1 MGLKRHTVTRLKG
14 SRLRFIDMNRL
25 LRFSIF
31 WLLLAFCVQV
41 NAQVVLDF
49 DETYA
54 QELLKPGTPAPDFQ
68 LQTPDGKILKF
79 SEFSKGKYVVI
90 DFWASWCP
98 DCRKDLPEII
108 RLYDQFHKHGVEFLG
123 VSFDTDKEKWTDYI
137 AKSGVPY
144 PQVSELKRMN
154 QSDVAKAYGVRWIP
168 SVYLIGPDGKVLVS
182 TVLSYKI
189 EKKLY
194 DVFIE
199 PLPIALTGRYDTIT
213 IDGSKGRLWA
223 QLYKPNLDPGQRCD
237 LVVLCHGLNCD
248 HDFELMKRIAILL
261 HAQGIATLEFDFN
274 GHGKSEGKFVDMTI
288 PNEMEDLEQVLAYA
302 QDLRFVDD
310 IALVGHSQGAVVA
323 SMVAGKH
330 PEDIKAVVLLAP
342 ASSVRDDIAR
352 GNLFGIEFNPLDP
365 PDSLVLHNGIA
376 LGRRYLKTAL
386 HLPIFETS
394 AKYHGNT
401 CIIHGNGDRLVPFTC
416 GERFHEIWPSSEY
429 YELEYYDH
437 NFTNCLYRPVE
448 ITTDY
453 LQRVLK

>member
-1 MGLKRHTVTRLKG
+1 MRN
-14 SRLRFIDMNRL
+14 IRL
-25 LRFSIF
+25 L
-31 WLLLAFCVQV
+31 WLFLLAFAFADVH
-41 NAQVVLDF
+41 AQVVLDF

-68 LQTPDGKILKF
+68 LQTPDGKTLKF
-79 SEFSKGKYVVI
+79 SDFAKGKYVVI

-108 RLYDQFHKHGVEFLG
+108 RLYNQFHENGVEFLG

-154 QSDVAKAYGVRWIP
+154 QSEVAKAYGVRWIP

-194 DVFIE
+194 DVFAE
-199 PLPIALTGRYDTIT
+199 PLPAKLSGTCDTIT
-213 IDGSKGRLWA
+213 IDGGKGKLWA
-223 QLYKPNLDPGQRCD
+223 ELYKPQLNPGQRCD

-248 HDFELMKRIAILL
+248 HDFELMQRIAIQLRS
-261 HAQGIATLEFDFN
+261 AGFATMMFDFN
-274 GHGKSEGKFVDMTI
+274 GHGKSDGRFSEMTI
-288 PNEMEDLEQVLAYA
+288 PNEIEDLEQVLAYA

-310 IALVGHSQGAVVA
+310 IALVGHSQGAIVA
-323 SMVAGKH
+323 AMVAGKH
-330 PEDIKAVVLLAP
+330 PEDIKAVTLLAP

-352 GNLFGIEFNPLDP
+352 GNLFGIDFNPLDP
-365 PDSLVLHNGIA
+365 PDSLVLVNGIA

-386 HLPIFETS
+386 YLPIFETS
-394 AKYHGNT
+394 AKYLGNA

-416 GERFHEIWPSSEY
+416 GERFHQLWNGSEY

-437 NFTNCLYRPVE
+437 NFTNCIYRPVE
-448 ITTDY
+448 ITTEY
-453 LQRVLK
+453 LKKVLK

>member
-1 MGLKRHTVTRLKG
+1 MRN
-14 SRLRFIDMNRL
+14 IRL
-25 LRFSIF
+25 L
-31 WLLLAFCVQV
+31 WLFLLAFAFADVH
-41 NAQVVLDF
+41 AQVVLDF

-68 LQTPDGKILKF
+68 LQTPDGKTLKF
-79 SEFSKGKYVVI
+79 SDFAKGKYVVI

-108 RLYDQFHKHGVEFLG
+108 RLYNQFHENGVEFLG

-154 QSDVAKAYGVRWIP
+154 QSEVAKAYGVRWIP
-168 SVYLIGPDGKVLVS
+168 SIYLIGPDGKVLVS

-194 DVFIE
+194 DVFAE
-199 PLPIALTGRYDTIT
+199 PLPAKLSGTCDTIT
-213 IDGSKGRLWA
+213 IDGGKGKLWA
-223 QLYKPNLDPGQRCD
+223 ELYKPQLNPGQRCD

-248 HDFELMKRIAILL
+248 HDFELMQRIAIQLRS
-261 HAQGIATLEFDFN
+261 AGFATMMFDFN
-274 GHGKSEGKFVDMTI
+274 GHGKSDGRFSEMTI
-288 PNEMEDLEQVLAYA
+288 PNEIEDLEQVLAYA

-310 IALVGHSQGAVVA
+310 IALVGHSQGAIVA
-323 SMVAGKH
+323 AMVAGKH
-330 PEDIKAVVLLAP
+330 PEDIKAVTLLAP

-352 GNLFGIEFNPLDP
+352 GNLFGIDFNPLDP
-365 PDSLVLHNGIA
+365 PDSLVLVNGIA

-386 HLPIFETS
+386 YLPIFETS
-394 AKYHGNT
+394 AKYLGNA

-416 GERFHEIWPSSEY
+416 GERFHQLWNGSEY

-437 NFTNCLYRPVE
+437 NFTNCIYRPVE
-448 ITTDY
+448 ITTEY
-453 LQRVLK
+453 LKKVLK